1 MDPDIRQELYL
12 SLLLL
17 GADPMLLA
25 SLESMEDRELLADL
39 RNWNEAKLAELEE
52 WLPTMDGEQLEAVQQ
67 RIEQYQRHRRTL
79 KKAA

>member
-1 MDPDIRQELYL
+1 MDPDVRQELYL

-25 SLESMEDRELLADL
+25 SIESMEDKELLADL

-67 RIEQYQRHRRTL
+67 RIEHYQRHRRAL

>member
-1 MDPDIRQELYL
+1 MDRDVRRELYL

-25 SLESMEDRELLADL
+25 SIESMDDKELLADL
-39 RNWNEAKLAELEE
+39 RNWNEAKLAELKE

-67 RIEQYQRHRRTL
+67 RIEQYDAQRRTL

>member
-1 MDPDIRQELYL
+1 MDPDVRQELYR

-25 SLESMEDRELLADL
+25 SIESMEDKELLADL
-39 RNWNEAKLAELEE
+39 RNWNEAKLAELTE
-52 WLPTMDGEQLEAVQQ
+52 WLPTMDGEQLEAVRQ